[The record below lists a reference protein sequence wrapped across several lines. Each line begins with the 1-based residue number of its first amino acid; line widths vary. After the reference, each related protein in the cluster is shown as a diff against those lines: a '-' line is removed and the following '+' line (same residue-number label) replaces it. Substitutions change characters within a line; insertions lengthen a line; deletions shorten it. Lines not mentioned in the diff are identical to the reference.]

1 VKFDD
6 LSNKIIGCA
15 IEVHRELGPG
25 LLHRRGRNT
34 NPRRLDVSAA
44 YLTASQRPSSN
55 AAPAA
60 AIVVAV
66 VIRVTSMPVV

>member
-1 VKFDD
+1 MWR
-6 LSNKIIGCA
+6 
-15 IEVHRELGPG
+15 RELGPRW
-25 LLHRRGRNT
+25 LHRRDRNA

-60 AIVVAV
+60 AIAVAV

>member
-1 VKFDD
+1 
-6 LSNKIIGCA
+6 
-15 IEVHRELGPG
+15 

>member
-1 VKFDD
+1 
-6 LSNKIIGCA
+6 
-15 IEVHRELGPG
+15 
-25 LLHRRGRNT
+25 LLHRRERNA

-55 AAPAA
+55 AAPAVA
-60 AIVVAV
+60 VAVAIVVAM